1 MKMIIT
7 SATILQLEHVPIYPL
22 SVAFTD
28 VPTIEP
34 DHTML
39 DIAVSEYMST
49 GKRNLPDGDN
59 GPKKRNCIDFVLTNL
74 DSSTRSAWSPP
85 W

>member
-7 SATILQLEHVPIYPL
+7 SATILQLEHVPICPL
-22 SVAFTD
+22 SVAFTGVAPD

-49 GKRNLPDGDN
+49 GKCNLPDGDN
-59 GPKKRNCIDFVLTNL
+59 GPKKCNCIDFVLTNL
-74 DSSTRSAWSPP
+74 DSSTRSA
-85 W
+85 